1 MLAVINCRDK
11 KTIDQSSQT
20 FADIGAATLPSQQSL
35 KFSSCLAAVKNP
47 AWSRIH
53 EKNPTTSFFC
63 YVQFFLLEK
72 KIIGLTF

>member
-47 AWSRIH
+47 A
-53 EKNPTTSFFC
+53 
-63 YVQFFLLEK
+63 
-72 KIIGLTF
+72 